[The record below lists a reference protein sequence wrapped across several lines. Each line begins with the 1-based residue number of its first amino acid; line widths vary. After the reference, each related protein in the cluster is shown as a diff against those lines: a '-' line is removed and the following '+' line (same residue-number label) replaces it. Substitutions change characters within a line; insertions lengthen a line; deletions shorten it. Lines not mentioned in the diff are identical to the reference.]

1 MHRESRWLPRLAEIS
16 EDLASPVC
24 GCHVLP
30 SLKLVETNMRR
41 LPRFRLRTL
50 LLMVIL
56 CCLVLTARHLC
67 IAPFRHTARVV
78 DQLHRLGCSPQ
89 TQLGKGP
96 TFLAWLVGKD
106 DFATLTDV
114 LNYPIQLRDSASDG
128 SWSLFDLRNRK
139 VDDRVLQQC
148 AGMHTLRN
156 ISLIDSQVTDEGLR
170 YLEGLRRLRSLT
182 LSGTQVTSAGMHSL
196 RTITSLESLAL
207 NNTLVDD
214 QGLATLSGLPNLKAI
229 YLSSTRITAAG
240 LTHLQNFPKLEKV
253 ALKFDECSDHGGH
266 QLAQLKNLR
275 HLVLEGPGITDQWCE
290 GLGKLTELETFF
302 LSDTGVTSDGLARL
316 GNWQQLRQVTLCS
329 NKIDDHGFQHMANW
343 KSLESLTMYSHLV
356 SDAELS
362 ALGKLPNL
370 KRAKVDG
377 PAITVKG
384 LTRAF
389 NQLPKS
395 DVRSSAQEL
404 GKPGPAAMQPATTP
418 PLESQT
424 RDAS

>member
-1 MHRESRWLPRLAEIS
+1 MYRESRLIPRLVKIS

-24 GCHVLP
+24 GCHVVP

-50 LLMVIL
+50 LLTVIL

-67 IAPFRHTARVV
+67 MAPFRHTARVV

-139 VDDRVLQQC
+139 VDDRVLAQC
-148 AGMHTLRN
+148 TGMHTLRN
-156 ISLIDSQVTDEGLR
+156 ISLIDSQVTDDGLR
-170 YLEGLRRLRSLT
+170 YLEGLQGLKRLT
-182 LSGTQVTSAGMHSL
+182 LSGTQVTSAGMQSL
-196 RTITSLESLAL
+196 RKITSLESLAL
-207 NNTLVDD
+207 NDTLVDD

-229 YLSSTRITAAG
+229 YLSNTRITAAG
-240 LTHLQNFPKLEKV
+240 LAHLQNFPKLEKV
-253 ALKFDECSDHGGH
+253 ALKFDDFVGNGGR
-266 QLAQLKNLR
+266 QLAQLGNLH

-302 LSDTGVTSDGLARL
+302 LSDTNVTSDGLARL

-329 NKIDDHGFQHMANW
+329 NKIDNHGFQHMANW

-356 SDAELS
+356 TDAGLS

-370 KRAKVDG
+370 KWAKVDG
-377 PAITVKG
+377 PAITVDS
-384 LTRAF
+384 LTQLF
-389 NQLPKS
+389 NQLPKNE
-395 DVRSSAQEL
+395 VRSSAQEP
-404 GKPGPAAMQPATTP
+404 GKPGKSLLQPTTTP
-418 PLESQT
+418 SREGET
-424 RDAS
+424 GNAS